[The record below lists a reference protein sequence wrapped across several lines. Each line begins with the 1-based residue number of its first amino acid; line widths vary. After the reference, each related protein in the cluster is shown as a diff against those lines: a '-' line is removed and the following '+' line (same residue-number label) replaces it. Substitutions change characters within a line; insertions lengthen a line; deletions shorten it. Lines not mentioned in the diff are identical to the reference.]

1 MKIRIMGTKDECE
14 LARKYYREL
23 EKDANV
29 KKVVVSDP
37 YANRGSSTEFRVY
50 VDIEY
55 RESALSQKIIGGAV
69 ALTVSEVKEL
79 SQRLKDEYFPIIT
92 GYFSDDEKEEAQEL
106 NRLLCEITDEIFKEI
121 MTGGI

>member
-29 KKVVVSDP
+29 KSVAVSDL
-37 YANRGSSTEFRVY
+37 YANRGSSTVFRVY

-55 RESALSQKIIGGAV
+55 RDVVL
-69 ALTVSEVKEL
+69 
-79 SQRLKDEYFPIIT
+79 
-92 GYFSDDEKEEAQEL
+92 AQNL
-106 NRLLCEITDEIFKEI
+106 IQ
-121 MTGGI
+121 GI

>member
-1 MKIRIMGTKDECE
+1 MKIRVMGTKDECE

-37 YANRGSSTEFRVY
+37 YANRGSSTVFRVY

-55 RESALSQKIIGGAV
+55 RDVVL
-69 ALTVSEVKEL
+69 
-79 SQRLKDEYFPIIT
+79 
-92 GYFSDDEKEEAQEL
+92 AQNL
-106 NRLLCEITDEIFKEI
+106 IQ
-121 MTGGI
+121 GI